1 MKLLILNFQNNTR
14 RSEASQQN
22 HLGENKNLKGWGFRW
37 SSDIDGAGILQLILR
52 DGVKY
57 SNHDNWLSGLLSFSY
72 LNNKHKL
79 ADHAIGFIVIG
90 FHIFYID
97 CQLHQGVG
105 YTLVHNSLREL
116 SLYRARDV
124 SFSVFS
130 GRMYCTPFHDTI
142 QHLYVF
148 PMSEHLTFANYSL
161 RHALVPYTTY
171 TKSRHNLD
179 TFKRFASVHYPLI
192 PQSDFFEQSS
202 NVALYIKL
210 ILGKLAECEV
220 FNFGW
225 IGLMRKWLNAL
236 PCVVIWIEANMD
248 IDAFQLDRD
257 PLIIIYFQ
265 NYYIASNPSPGCDQ
279 HAYDR
284 IHKHHVFRQLL
295 YSLLETKTH
304 SFVIACESAWD
315 AIKDI
320 QTIHMNVS
328 RNLLLLNP
336 RHCKIASWYDID
348 YVTLPGSP
356 CDRLYSELCMMWPAG
371 SAYDPRFQTTKDIV
385 SHITIGSKQLNNSLQ
400 GILFWNAMKRKDV
413 SKIVIGCDTYI
424 EESTR
429 SHFHG
434 LTKYFPWMDAVS
446 DDGVFA
452 GIDERPLVVMNSDWN
467 DDEVEVKSSQEVTG
481 NRTFLDS
488 QESDGDLTQSNSH
501 QSPTIEAARI
511 TNVSRNSRSNGSR
524 SYPRRCDIIQRNDI
538 VTRSVAHQNMILST
552 IPLIDNMIQSEKWTE
567 MNTLYKKLLSAMSNQ
582 RIEFI
587 ADIILNPIIHELNS
601 IIKESTQKLVL
612 HPIVL
617 SGSSITANSFIAYN
631 NAFNISDKMNTL
643 INHCIGLTIAIMA
656 KSMKHHAKGSA
667 DRITTR
673 SELTKL
679 KLQPKVMKQINRM
692 CYFARMC
699 AKYHKVFWI
708 NVSCISYQQSPSI
721 QALVHLLDTDY
732 DIIKGTM
739 LIMQRN
745 NNHNMQMQLK
755 DPWTIEYIKK
765 FFVFCS

>member
-1 MKLLILNFQNNTR
+1 MQ
-14 RSEASQQN
+14 
-22 HLGENKNLKGWGFRW
+22 LG
-37 SSDIDGAGILQLILR
+37 S
-52 DGVKY
+52 
-57 SNHDNWLSGLLSFSY
+57 
-72 LNNKHKL
+72 
-79 ADHAIGFIVIG
+79 
-90 FHIFYID
+90 
-97 CQLHQGVG
+97 
-105 YTLVHNSLREL
+105 L
-116 SLYRARDV
+116 SLDST
-124 SFSVFS
+124 SFIS
-130 GRMYCTPFHDTI
+130 T
-142 QHLYVF
+142 
-148 PMSEHLTFANYSL
+148 ANCIK
-161 RHALVPYTTY
+161 ALATLWFITVYGSY
-171 TKSRHNLD
+171 HCIVQGMFL
-179 TFKRFASVHYPLI
+179 FL
-192 PQSDFFEQSS
+192 
-202 NVALYIKL
+202 
-210 ILGKLAECEV
+210 
-220 FNFGW
+220 
-225 IGLMRKWLNAL
+225 
-236 PCVVIWIEANMD
+236 
-248 IDAFQLDRD
+248 
-257 PLIIIYFQ
+257 YFQ
-265 NYYIASNPSPGCDQ
+265 VECIA
-279 HAYDR
+279 H
-284 IHKHHVFRQLL
+284 
-295 YSLLETKTH
+295 
-304 SFVIACESAWD
+304 
-315 AIKDI
+315 
-320 QTIHMNVS
+320 
-328 RNLLLLNP
+328 
-336 RHCKIASWYDID
+336 
-348 YVTLPGSP
+348 
-356 CDRLYSELCMMWPAG
+356 
-371 SAYDPRFQTTKDIV
+371 RFMTPYNIYTCFQC
-385 SHITIGSKQLNNSLQ
+385 L
-400 GILFWNAMKRKDV
+400 
-413 SKIVIGCDTYI
+413 
-424 EESTR
+424 
-429 SHFHG
+429 
-434 LTKYFPWMDAVS
+434 
-446 DDGVFA
+446 
-452 GIDERPLVVMNSDWN
+452 
-467 DDEVEVKSSQEVTG
+467 
-481 NRTFLDS
+481 
-488 QESDGDLTQSNSH
+488 SNSH